1 MVLTLLALAAV
12 CLLLAAHP
20 FTTFPMTLRWLVAR
34 SRATVGAGAP
44 AARAAA
50 AHAPGPGT
58 TPAAADAPS
67 FAILMC
73 AYNEAKV
80 IDAKMRNLLAL
91 REREPGL
98 EILVYVDAA
107 SDDTAAILG
116 RYADRIT
123 LHVSESRHGKTYG
136 MNLLVARAK
145 ASILVFTD
153 ANIMLDSDVL
163 QNLRRHFADSAVGC
177 VCGTIHMTNPQE
189 SATAASGSFYMRLDE
204 RIRALEHQT
213 GSVMGA
219 HGGLFAIRRALH
231 HRPPDHI
238 IDDMYVSFN
247 VLCDGYKV
255 IQPDD
260 VKAYEEAA
268 SVMRE
273 EFRRKVRIAC
283 QAYNVHRLVWPRVR
297 QLRPLFVY
305 EYLSHKWLRW
315 LSFYFLVASGVFGLA
330 ALVAAGQPW
339 LAAAALACVAVVL
352 MLGRHPRFGLF
363 ARVLDLLSALAGTA
377 LGVWRS
383 ARGDLYQTWTPA
395 ASVRKG

>member
-1 MVLTLLALAAV
+1 MTYLLVALAAI

-20 FTTFPMTLRWLVAR
+20 FVTFPLSLRWLLER
-34 SRATVGAGAP
+34 GGGRAAGASE
-44 AARAAA
+44 AAEVRDPEDGQASE
-50 AHAPGPGT
+50 P
-58 TPAAADAPS
+58 PS
-67 FAILMC
+67 FAVLMC

-91 REREPGL
+91 RETEPGL
-98 EILVYVDAA
+98 EIMVYVDAA
-107 SDDTAAILG
+107 ADDTAKILAT
-116 RYADRIT
+116 YADRIH
-123 LHVSESRHGKTYG
+123 LHVSEQRHGKTHG
-136 MNLLVARAK
+136 MNLLVARAQ

-153 ANIMLDSDVL
+153 ANVMLDRDVIRS
-163 QNLRRHFADSAVGC
+163 LRRHFADPRVGC
-177 VCGTIHMTNPQE
+177 VAGTIHMTNAGD

-204 RIRALEHQT
+204 RIRALENRT

-219 HGGLFAIRRALH
+219 HGGLFAMRRALH

-238 IDDMYVSFN
+238 IDDMFVSLN
-247 VLCDGYKV
+247 VLCDGYRV

-260 VKAYEEAA
+260 VRAYEDAA

-283 QAYNVHRLVWPRVR
+283 QAYNVHRLVWPRIR
-297 QLRPLFVY
+297 RLRPLFVY

-315 LSFYFLVASGVFGLA
+315 LSFYFLVAAGLLFEG
-330 ALVAAGQPW
+330 ALVSAGLGW
-339 LAAAALACVAVVL
+339 FAVAAATALAGVL
-352 MLGRHPRFGLF
+352 WLGGRPGFPLF
-363 ARVLDLLSALAGTA
+363 NRVLDLLSALAGTA

-383 ARGDLYQTWTPA
+383 LRGELYQTWTPA